1 LSVRCVLSVFLGSA
15 GETGL
20 SRRRQPVLQERLSPG
35 SGIPKR
41 LDGRRA
47 VGLEYQRGSAPAY
60 ISARREVILAAGS
73 IGSPQLLMLS
83 GIGDPV
89 ELAAH
94 GIPVVLA
101 RPGVGAN
108 LQDHLAVRLLYRVHN
123 TRTLNDQS
131 HSVIGRLRMG
141 LEYAFLRRGPLTIP
155 PALVNAFVKS
165 DPAKETPDLQ
175 FVLYPLTYDNTGDPP
190 HQFPAFTAGVCLL
203 HPESR
208 GAVKLRAAD
217 AKVAPKITLN
227 FLATQNDRATAVTG
241 VKMLRR
247 VCQADAMQKFAPSEF
262 SPGPALT
269 TDAQIAD
276 GIGRTG
282 ATIFHPV
289 GTCKMGAGS
298 DAVVD
303 DRLRVIGID
312 GLRVVDA
319 SIMPT
324 IISGNTNA
332 AAIMIAEKGSDMI
345 RGRG

>member
-1 LSVRCVLSVFLGSA
+1 MV
-15 GETGL
+15 
-20 SRRRQPVLQERLSPG
+20 
-35 SGIPKR
+35 
-41 LDGRRA
+41 
-47 VGLEYQRGSAPAY
+47 
-60 ISARREVILAAGS
+60 
-73 IGSPQLLMLS
+73 
-83 GIGDPV
+83 
-89 ELAAH
+89 
-94 GIPVVLA
+94 
-101 RPGVGAN
+101 
-108 LQDHLAVRLLYRVHN
+108 
-123 TRTLNDQS
+123 
-131 HSVIGRLRMG
+131 GRLRMG

-190 HQFPAFTAGVCLL
+190 HQFPAFTAGMCLL

-208 GAVKLRAAD
+208 GTVKLRAAD

-227 FLATQNDRATAVTG
+227 FLATRNDRDTAVTG

-276 GIGRTG
+276 GIGQIG

-289 GTCKMGAGS
+289 GTCKMGSGP

-303 DRLRVIGID
+303 DRLSVIGIE

-332 AAIMIAEKGSDMI
+332 AAIMIAEKGADMI